1 MNLMKDNIN
10 MPSDNARMALNN
22 NRPADKETEK
32 KESPSAYEKM
42 TATEQEAFID
52 SLREIAGEQWVETDP
67 CILDSY
73 AWQMNAE
80 LIGDT
85 THFMPRAIAIVLPE
99 TTQEVSAI
107 MKHCYV
113 NGIQCKPMGSGQGP
127 WNAPRRENNS
137 IQVDLRRMDKLV
149 KIDEKNMYAVV
160 ETYVTN
166 NELQTEAMKLG
177 LNCHIIGAGGQAS
190 QLAAATSFN
199 GHGPDGLAYGFAGRN
214 LLGFEWVLPDG
225 EIVQVGSFDSSGEMF
240 SGDGPG
246 PSIRGIIRGFAGA
259 MGGLGI
265 FTRAAVKLY
274 PWDGPEKIAISGK
287 VPHQMTVVPKHHI
300 IGTLGVPGWKEIAD
314 LGYALGEAEIANY
327 ALRNGPNLTIPVL
340 YSSGGEAIKG
350 LSIPMFRAFN
360 HNLYTLYTA
369 LHEDEYRYKQK
380 VISEIAKSSKGG
392 FLGSDGGLTGLINKA
407 RFLGVY
413 TKRIGILNMVKSI
426 PGMMRLVISE
436 IKHHGLSV
444 MKTGNPLD
452 ALMYGKF
459 VRADTNV
466 RCTIIL
472 GGNFSTSLGTIS
484 PWDMAVR
491 SAQVGIA
498 IKKRYIERGEIVDD
512 DGDGGHGGLYE
523 NGSFSHIETV
533 ALYDPN
539 DPKHIKGQERFIME
553 TNEASIK
560 KNLGISINSFGPAG
574 SATFS
579 PEAMDY
585 DKLIQKVKQEY
596 DPSNTADA
604 GWYTDP
610 DFEME
615 AEEKALRE
623 DVQENELSFD
633 NLEKSDQLKDPMIPE
648 AWMQKREYH
657 LL

>member
-1 MNLMKDNIN
+1 MNSA
-10 MPSDNARMALNN
+10 PQTNN
-22 NRPADKETEK
+22 KMTLSKKISPADDQADLMEENSGKTPFEK
-32 KESPSAYEKM
+32 LSAK
-42 TATEQEAFID
+42 AQKSFIEG
-52 SLREIAGEQWVETDP
+52 LREIVGKKWVETDP

-85 THFMPRAIAIVLPE
+85 THFMPRSIAVILPQ

-107 MKHCYV
+107 MKHCHR

-127 WNAPRRENNS
+127 WNAPRQENNS
-137 IQVDLRRMDKLV
+137 VQVDLRRMDKLI
-149 KIDEKNMYAVV
+149 KIDAKNMYAVI

-166 NELQTEAMKLG
+166 NELQTEALKVG

-199 GHGPDGLAYGFAGRN
+199 GHGPDGLVYGFAGRN
-214 LLGFEWVLPDG
+214 LLGFEWVMPDG
-225 EIVQVGSFDSSGEMF
+225 EIVQVGAFDSSQEMF

-265 FTRAAVKLY
+265 FTKASVKLY
-274 PWDGPEKIAISGK
+274 PWDGPQKIAMVGK
-287 VPHQMTVVPKHHI
+287 VPNQITTIPEHHI
-300 IGTLGVPGWKEIAD
+300 VGALAVKGWKEMAD
-314 LGYALGEAEIANY
+314 LGYALGEAEVANY
-327 ALRNGPNLTIPVL
+327 ALRNAPNLTIPTL
-340 YSSGGEAIKG
+340 YSSGNEAIKG
-350 LSIPMFRAFN
+350 LRVPLFRAFN

-369 LHEDEYRYKQK
+369 LHADEYRYKQK
-380 VISEIAKSSKGG
+380 VISEIVKSVNGG
-392 FLGSDGGLTGLINKA
+392 FLGSDGGFTGLMNKA

-413 TKRIGILNMVKSI
+413 INRIGIFNLLKSI
-426 PGMMRLVISE
+426 PGMMSLVVKE
-436 IKHHGLSV
+436 IKHHGFSV
-444 MKTGNPLD
+444 LKTGNPLD
-452 ALMYGKF
+452 ALLYGKF
-459 VRADTNV
+459 IRADTNV
-466 RCTIIL
+466 RCTVLL

-498 IKKRYIERGEIVDD
+498 VKKRFIARGEIVDD

-523 NGSFSHIETV
+523 NGGYSHIETV

-539 DPKHIKGQERFIME
+539 DPKQIEGQARFIME
-553 TNEASIK
+553 TNEAAIK
-560 KNLGISINSFGPAG
+560 KNLGISINSFGPEG

-585 DKLIQKVKQEY
+585 DKLIQKVKNEY

-610 DFEME
+610 NHEIPPKDKIM
-615 AEEKALRE
+615 RE
-623 DVQENELSFD
+623 DILKNELNFD
-633 NLEKSDQLKDPMIPE
+633 NLEKSDQLKDPLIPE
-648 AWMQKREYH
+648 AWLHKREYH

>member
-1 MNLMKDNIN
+1 MHSQKKIKKHPPRGENV
-10 MPSDNARMALNN
+10 SG
-22 NRPADKETEK
+22 
-32 KESPSAYEKM
+32 KESADLIKNNQDKTPFEKM
-42 TATEQEAFID
+42 SPNAQNEFIEG
-52 SLREIAGEQWVETDP
+52 LREAVGKQWVETDP

-80 LIGDT
+80 LIGDS

-99 TTQEVSAI
+99 TTAEVSAI
-107 MKHCYV
+107 MKHCHLH
-113 NGIQCKPMGSGQGP
+113 GIQCKPMGSGQGP
-127 WNAPRRENNS
+127 WNAPRKENNS
-137 IQVDLRRMDKLV
+137 VQVDLRRMDKLI
-149 KIDEKNMYAVV
+149 KIDAKNMYAVV

-166 NELQTEAMKLG
+166 NELQTEALKHG

-265 FTRAAVKLY
+265 FTKAAVKLF
-274 PWDGPEKIAISGK
+274 PWDGPKKITMSGH
-287 VPHQMTVVPKHHI
+287 VPNQMTMIPEHHI
-300 IGTLGVPGWKEIAD
+300 VGTLGVAGWKEMAD

-327 ALRNGPNLTIPVL
+327 ALRNAPNLTIPAL
-340 YSSGGEAIKG
+340 YSSGSEAIKG
-350 LSIPMFRAFN
+350 LSVPMFRAFN
-360 HNLYTLYTA
+360 HNLYTLYSA
-369 LHEDEYRYKQK
+369 LHKDEYLYKQK
-380 VISEIAKSSKGG
+380 VISEIAKSVNGG
-392 FLGSDGGLTGLINKA
+392 FLGSDGGLTGLMNKA
-407 RFLGVY
+407 RFVRLY
-413 TKRIGILNMVKSI
+413 IRRIGMLNIIKSL
-426 PGMMRLVISE
+426 PGLINLIAKE

-466 RCTIIL
+466 RCTILL

-491 SAQVGIA
+491 SAQIGIA
-498 IKKRYIERGEIVDD
+498 IKKRFIERDEIVDD

-539 DPKHIKGQERFIME
+539 DPKHIKGQARFITE

-560 KNLGISINSFGPAG
+560 KNLGISINSFGPVG

-585 DKLIQKVKQEY
+585 DQLIQKVKKEY

-604 GWYTDP
+604 GWYVDP
-610 DFEME
+610 DYKVPD
-615 AEEKALRE
+615 EEQELRE
-623 DVQENELSFD
+623 DVRKNELSFD

>member
-1 MNLMKDNIN
+1 MNDTT
-10 MPSDNARMALNN
+10 DTTH
-22 NRPADKETEK
+22 KETTHKKNLSDKSSTDHVTNKQDNGPFERMTEK
-32 KESPSAYEKM
+32 ERKDFVDGLIK
-42 TATEQEAFID
+42 IV
-52 SLREIAGEQWVETDP
+52 GEWWVETDP

-107 MKHCYV
+107 MKHCHRY
-113 NGIQCKPMGSGQGP
+113 GIQCKPMGSGQGP
-127 WNAPRRENNS
+127 WNAPRKENTS
-137 IQVDLRRMDKLV
+137 IQVDLRRMDKLI
-149 KIDEKNMYAVV
+149 KIDAKNMYAVV

-166 NELQTEAMKLG
+166 NQLQTEAMKLG
-177 LNCHIIGAGGQAS
+177 LNCHIIGAGGQSS

-225 EIVQVGSFDSSGEMF
+225 EVVQVGSFDSSGEMF

-265 FTRAAVKLY
+265 FTKAAVKLY
-274 PWDGPEKIAISGK
+274 PWDGPKKISIYGK
-287 VPHQMTVVPKHHI
+287 VPYQMTTIPEHNIV
-300 IGTLGVPGWKEIAD
+300 GTFGVRSWKEIAD

-327 ALRNGPNLTIPVL
+327 ALRNGPNLTVPAL
-340 YSSGGEAIKG
+340 YASGTEAIKG
-350 LSIPMFRAFN
+350 MSVPMFRAFT
-360 HNLYTLYTA
+360 HNLYTVFTA
-369 LHEDEYRYKQK
+369 LHKDEYRYKQK
-380 VISEIAKSSKGG
+380 VITEIAKSVKGG
-392 FLGSDGGLTGLINKA
+392 FLGSDSGINGLINKM
-407 RFLGVY
+407 RFMILY
-413 TKRIGILNMVKSI
+413 TKRIGIINMIKSI
-426 PGMMRLVISE
+426 PGLLKLVVDE
-436 IKHHGLSV
+436 VKRHGLKV
-444 MKTGNPLD
+444 LKTGSPLD
-452 ALMYGKF
+452 AAMYGKF
-459 VRADTNV
+459 VRADSNV
-466 RCTIIL
+466 QSTVKL
-472 GGNFSTSLGTIS
+472 GGNFSTSLGTVG

-498 IKKRYIERGEIVDD
+498 IKKRYIERGEIIDD
-512 DGDGGHGGLYE
+512 DGDSGHGGLYE
-523 NGSFSHIETV
+523 NGSYGHIETI

-539 DPKHIKGQERFIME
+539 DPKQIEGQERFIIE

-560 KNLGISINSFGPAG
+560 KHLGISINSFGPEG

-585 DKLIQKVKQEY
+585 AKLIQKVKKEY

-610 DFEME
+610 DYEIPV
-615 AEEKALRE
+615 EKKELRE
-623 DVQENELSFD
+623 DVRENELSFD
-633 NLEKSDQLKDPMIPE
+633 DLEKSDQLKELVIPE
-648 AWMQKREYH
+648 EWLRRREYH